1 MNFVSGMHQA
11 VKQPAPTTLVV
22 YGASGDLTARKLMPA
37 IYNLAL
43 DGLLSLDTKVVGFA
57 RRPKTDES
65 FREEM
70 KTGLK
75 QFSRRPLQD
84 AVWNKLAASIHYH
97 QSDFH
102 EAAGFASLKEK
113 FLPDSRSRIFYFA
126 TPPTAYQELIHQIK
140 AHKLSP
146 RDTEHSYSR
155 VVIEK
160 PIGQD
165 YASAEH
171 INSLV
176 AEAFHERQVYRIDH
190 YLGKETVQNL
200 LLFRFANNLFE
211 PLWNAKYIDNVQITV
226 SESIGVG
233 SRGDYYDTTGVLRD
247 MIQNHVLQLLCLIA
261 MEPPSSLSADS
272 IRNEKIKVLSSLR
285 PVEDINKEV
294 VRGQYGGGYVLGEK
308 SAAYRSEARVNPQ
321 SITDTFVAIRAHID
335 NFRWSGVPFY
345 VRSGKRLP
353 QRVSEIVITFK
364 ELPRI
369 LYNMT
374 GGAAQP
380 NILRFR
386 IQPQEGISLSINAK
400 GPHTDLPRVAQLD
413 FDFDSEFAGGSPEAY
428 ERLLLDVMLGNQTL
442 FMRRDEVASA
452 WQFITGIHEQW
463 ARTAPPNFP
472 NYTAGTWGPDAASAL
487 LAVDG
492 RHWHNPVE

>member
-1 MNFVSGMHQA
+1 MNFQSGIQQ
-11 VKQPAPTTLVV
+11 VVQTPGPTTLVV
-22 YGASGDLTARKLMPA
+22 FGASGDLTARKLMPA
-37 IYNLAL
+37 LYNLAL
-43 DGLLSLDTKVVGFA
+43 DGLIAADTKIVGFA
-57 RRPKTDES
+57 RRPKTDAS
-65 FREEM
+65 FRDEM
-70 KTGLK
+70 KDALAK
-75 QFSRRPLQD
+75 FSRRPLQD
-84 AVWNKLAASIHYH
+84 AVWQKLAANIAYH
-97 QSDFH
+97 QSDFN
-102 EAAGFASLKEK
+102 EAEGFARLREK
-113 FLPDSRSRIFYFA
+113 HLPHGRSRIFYFA
-126 TPPTAYQELIHQIK
+126 TPPTAYTGLIEQIK
-140 AHKLSP
+140 AHHLSP
-146 RDTEHSYSR
+146 PDTDKTYAR
-155 VVIEK
+155 IVIEK
-160 PIGQD
+160 PVGHD
-165 YASAEH
+165 YKSAEE
-171 INSLV
+171 INAAV
-176 AEAFHERQVYRIDH
+176 AEAFHERQVFRIDH

-211 PLWNAKYIDNVQITV
+211 PLWNSKYIDNVQITV

-247 MIQNHVLQLLCLIA
+247 MIQNHVLQLLCLIT
-261 MEPPSSLSADS
+261 MEPPSSLSADA

-285 PVEDINKEV
+285 PIDDISKNV
-294 VRGQYGGGYVLGEK
+294 VRGQYGPGYVESEK
-308 SAAYRSEARVNPQ
+308 AIAYRSESRVNPQ
-321 SITDTFVAIRAHID
+321 SITDTFVAIRAHVD

-374 GGAAQP
+374 GGGADP

-400 GPHTDLPRVAQLD
+400 GPHTDTPRVAKLD

-463 ARTAPPNFP
+463 ARNAPPHFP
-472 NYTAGTWGPDAASAL
+472 NYASGTWGPDAAAAL

-492 RHWHNPVE
+492 RHWHNPVG